1 VNEDKSTRYRR
12 LRLRADATSAVLSLL
27 GLGFW
32 WLLSPEALVSPPT
45 DPAVPPSVESW
56 GRLVTAGSLC
66 LLTMVC
72 IALPA
77 RAYRDVVLERRY
89 FPQSSPARHWGRR
102 ALSAVAFS
110 AVGGGVLLGTAVWAW
125 QRWPGT
131 WWLLTGIVA
140 AGLRLALARV
150 GPALVLPRVSRVQ
163 SLPPSALSARLE
175 ALVDRTGISVARI
188 QRWTVPGGPD
198 RAQAVLAG
206 AGSSRCILLSDGLL
220 DGYSD
225 DEVEVV
231 VAHELAHAAHD
242 DLRVTLAVQAA
253 LELGG
258 LWVLSMAWPAVAPAM
273 GASPLP
279 GAAHVAPLLLAVR
292 SWQAMTAPIS
302 LALARHQERHADAF
316 ALAVTGRPEAFL
328 SALRRLR
335 QEHLADDSA
344 SALVHWWTQ
353 AHPRIAERVAMV
365 RAFTRQS

>member
-1 VNEDKSTRYRR
+1 MNEDKSTRYRR
-12 LRLRADATSAVLSLL
+12 LRLRADVTSAVLSIAGL
-27 GLGFW
+27 GLW
-32 WLLSPEALVSPPT
+32 WLLSPERIVAPST
-45 DPAVPPSVESW
+45 DPAAPASAESW
-56 GRLVTAGSLC
+56 GRLATAGTLC
-66 LLTMVC
+66 LLTMSCV
-72 IALPA
+72 ALPA

-89 FPQSSPARHWGRR
+89 LPQSSPARHWGRR

-110 AVGGGVLLGTAVWAW
+110 AVGGGWLLGTAVWAW

-131 WWLLTGIVA
+131 WWLLTGIVV
-140 AGLRLALARV
+140 AGLQLALARV
-150 GPALVLPRVSRVQ
+150 GPAFVLPRVSRVQ

-206 AGSSRCILLSDGLL
+206 GGSSRCILLSDGLL

-242 DLRVTLAVQAA
+242 DLRATLAMQAA
-253 LELGG
+253 IDVTG
-258 LWVLSMAWPAVAPAM
+258 LWLLSIAWPAMAPTL
-273 GASPLP
+273 GASPVP
-279 GAAHVAPLLLAVR
+279 GAAQITPLILAVG
-292 SWQAMTAPIS
+292 SWRAMTAPIP

-316 ALAVTGRPEAFL
+316 ALLVTGRPEAFL

-353 AHPRIAERVAMV
+353 AHPRIDERVAMA